1 MELIKITKNEKGEQL
16 VSARELHRFLEVK
29 KDFSNWIKT
38 YVKNS
43 NYGLIEGVDYTTYK
57 ANSTRSVP
65 RPRIEYILKLDT
77 AKELAMLSNVPKG
90 KEVRQY
96 FIECEKQLNKNKLPI
111 SYKDALLELVATI
124 EEKEKLEARG
134 NLMMLQREDSSF
146 RHIKVVL
153 ADNKALEEELDD
165 TQKELGI
172 LNNYYTVSRAQK
184 QFKGNFKW
192 QELKSNSIALGY
204 EIKKVPCPR
213 YGEANA
219 YHSDV
224 WGHVYGLDL

>member
-1 MELIKITKNEKGEQL
+1 MELIKVTKNEKGEQL
-16 VSARELHRFLEVK
+16 VSARELHKFLEVK
-29 KDFSNWIKT
+29 KDFSDWIKT

-43 NYGLIEGVDYTTYK
+43 NYGLVEGVDFTTYK
-57 ANSTRSVP
+57 GNSTRSVP

-77 AKELAMLSNVPKG
+77 AKELAMLSNVSKG
-90 KEVRQY
+90 KVVRQY

-146 RHIKVVL
+146 RHIKLVL
-153 ADNKALEEELDD
+153 SDNKALEEELED

-172 LNNYYTVSRAQK
+172 LNNYYTVTRAQK
-184 QFKGNFKW
+184 YFKKNFKW
-192 QELKSNSIALGY
+192 QKLKSKSIALGY

-224 WGHVYGLDL
+224 WGYVYGVDL